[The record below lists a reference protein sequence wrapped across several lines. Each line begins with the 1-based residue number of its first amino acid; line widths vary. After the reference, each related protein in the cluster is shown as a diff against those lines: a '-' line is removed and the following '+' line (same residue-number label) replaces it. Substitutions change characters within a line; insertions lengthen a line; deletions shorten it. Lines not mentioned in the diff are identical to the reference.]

1 MSFQEAF
8 ELLPL
13 GFARTAPIRAE
24 NETGN
29 ATQIKILMERPVE
42 IGALLIRACARADH
56 FDRLVAEVPDELVR
70 TRRSG
75 RLKRRCGC
83 CRKQPEP
90 RRQQETAHR
99 TAMRRTCH

>member
-1 MSFQEAF
+1 MSFQETF

-13 GFARTAPIRAE
+13 GFARSAPVRAE

-29 ATQIKILMERPVE
+29 ATQIEILMERPAE
-42 IGALLIRACARADH
+42 IGALLIRACTGADH

-75 RLKRRCGC
+75 RRKRPCGC
-83 CRKQPEP
+83 WRTQREP
-90 RRQQETAHR
+90 VPKNENATSLAV
-99 TAMRRTCH
+99 